1 MARVLL
7 FGALADV
14 AGWRER
20 DIAGE
25 SVEAL
30 RATLCADERLAERLG
45 RPGLMTVVNQV
56 IVRGNPPV
64 APDDEV
70 AFAPPVSGG

>member
-7 FGALADV
+7 FGAFADI

-20 DIAGE
+20 E
-25 SVEAL
+25 VEAASTEAL
-30 RATLCADERLAERLG
+30 VATLSEDPALAERLA
-45 RPGLMTVVNQV
+45 RPGRMTVVNRV
-56 IVRGNPPV
+56 VVRGD
-64 APDDEV
+64 APLASDDEV

>member
-7 FGALADV
+7 FGSLADA

-20 DIAGE
+20 EMAGD

-30 RATLCADERLAERLG
+30 RTALAQDERLAERLA

-56 IVRGNPPV
+56 VVRGDHPV
-64 APDDEV
+64 GPDDEV